1 MRVVQWA
8 MLANEATFQGSIVLL
23 TGGIVST
30 IGGNMHN
37 YQFWLGIGV
46 YAIIFSIIIFM
57 LEYPRSKKK
66 KGNTLTRRHQ
76 ELFTYA
82 MNRMTIL
89 HNYTTR
95 AVIYIVLTVPSILST
110 PALLSSSLIWIGAAS
125 YFLASYNGEYWSPVL
140 SATTHNKH
148 TTLTNS
154 PPARPPPRPPTI
166 SQSRSYTTRSW
177 PDPIIL
183 ITNMFIRHMQFFFKL
198 KSEVII
204 CFFFYFYFDVEYF
217 FFLKFLLCSFLLRIQ
232 LSWSIFLP
240 IFLCT

>member
-46 YAIIFSIIIFM
+46 YAIIFSVIIFV
-57 LEYPRSKKK
+57 LEYPRGKKK
-66 KGNTLTRRHQ
+66 KGNTLTRRYH

-82 MNRMTIL
+82 MNRMAIL

-95 AVIYIVLTVPSILST
+95 AVIYIVFTVPSILST
-110 PALLSSSLIWIGAAS
+110 PAFLSSSLIWIGAAL

-140 SATTHNKH
+140 PATAHNKH
-148 TTLTNS
+148 TTLTNT
-154 PPARPPPRPPTI
+154 PPTRPPPRPPAI
-166 SQSRSYTTRSW
+166 SQSRSYTTS
-177 PDPIIL
+177 
-183 ITNMFIRHMQFFFKL
+183 
-198 KSEVII
+198 S
-204 CFFFYFYFDVEYF
+204 
-217 FFLKFLLCSFLLRIQ
+217 
-232 LSWSIFLP
+232 
-240 IFLCT
+240 